1 MSSGKTIRGITVE
14 IDGSTTGL
22 GKALNEANTKLKST
36 QSELNKVDKA
46 LKLDPNNITLVKQKQ
61 ELLTK
66 SIADTSSKLE
76 TLKQSQKQVEA
87 QFKSGKI
94 GEEAY
99 RDFQRELE
107 TTKAKLNSLK
117 DEKKSIFVIS
127 TAFDNAK
134 SKVSDF
140 AATVKKPV
148 AAFGL
153 VTNAAKKTVT
163 AIGKASAAAGKMAAN
178 VGKIPVK
185 TVQAGAKAFTAYGKA
200 AATAATAVTGGLL
213 ANVETSRE
221 WNNDMLKLET
231 NAKTSGNSFELMK
244 NKMSDLTAIT
254 GETDSSIEALSNL
267 MAIGLTDEQMT
278 PTINALSGA
287 VEKFPDTLKIE
298 SLADSLQETIATG
311 SATGQFSE
319 LIGRMGGNVEEFNAK
334 LSKCSTEAERQ
345 QVALDWLANSGLSEI
360 NEEYQKANKS
370 TIDYEKASFNLQD
383 TLANLG
389 TTFTPVMSS
398 LKNIGATLLE
408 DAAPGLSV
416 FAESMTSTFENV
428 LSADSFSEM
437 IVALVDGL
445 AANLPTFLN
454 EFNGFILQI
463 VNGVVSALPTLINT
477 VLPTL
482 ITGFTDLITGLV
494 QYVPTVLPLLVEG
507 GITLFTGLLDSLN
520 QIVDLLMPM
529 LPEIIQQI
537 TDVLIEN
544 LPTIIEGGFQLL
556 VGLIEGITDCIPDLI
571 NCVVELIPVITDT
584 LVDNI
589 PLLIQAG
596 MELIIALS
604 KGLPQAIPE
613 IIAALP
619 EIISAIIDGFLEV
632 DWLEVGINILDGI
645 AAGLVEAVK
654 GIGSIIKDVGTSIKD
669 GFCDFFGINSPS
681 RLFRDT
687 IGKNL
692 AAGIGVGFEDEMTDV
707 NAAMQAAVPTSFST
721 DVNINRNLSNSAT
734 AAGFNSAAYNLP
746 QTATFY
752 IVMDGQVVA
761 NQTAPF
767 LDILNGAK
775 VSFADRGLST

>member
-14 IDGSTTGL
+14 IGGSTTGL

-319 LIGRMGGNVEEFNAK
+319 LIGRMGGDVEAFNGELAG
-334 LSKCSTEAERQ
+334 CTTEAEKQ
-345 QVALDWLANSGLSEI
+345 QVALNWLANSGLSEI
-360 NEEYQKANKS
+360 NKEYQKANKS

-389 TTFTPVMSS
+389 TTFTPVMSN
-398 LKNIGATLLE
+398 LKNIGTQLLE
-408 DAAPGLSV
+408 NATPGLTV
-416 FAESMTSTFENV
+416 FAESMSTTLGNV
-428 LSADSFSEM
+428 MSADSLSGM
-437 IVALVDGL
+437 IVAIVDGL
-445 AANLPTFLN
+445 AANLPTALSG
-454 EFNGFILQI
+454 FNNFILQI
-463 VNGVVSALPTLINT
+463 VNGIVTSLPTMIHT
-477 VLPTL
+477 ILPTL
-482 ITGFTDLITGLV
+482 ITGFTDLVTGLV

-520 QIVDLLMPM
+520 QIVELLMPQ
-529 LPEIIQQI
+529 LPEIVKKISEML
-537 TDVLIEN
+537 VEN
-544 LPTIIEGGFQLL
+544 LPTIIEGGMQLL
-556 VGLIEGITDCIPDLI
+556 IGLIDGITECIPDLI
-571 NCVVELIPVITDT
+571 QCVLGLTPVITDT
-584 LVDNI
+584 LVENL
-589 PLLIQAG
+589 PQLIKAG
-596 MELIIALS
+596 MDLITALA
-604 KGLPQAIPE
+604 KGLPDAIPA

-619 EIISAIIDGFLEV
+619 EIIKAIIDGFAEV
-632 DWLEVGINILDGI
+632 DWLEIGINILEGI
-645 AAGLVEAVK
+645 AKGLIEAVK
-654 GIGSIIKDVGTSIKD
+654 GIGSVIADVGSSIKD
-669 GFCDFFGINSPS
+669 GFCSFFGINSPS

-707 NAAMQAAVPTSFST
+707 NAAMQAAVPTSFDT
-721 DVNINRNLSNSAT
+721 DVNINRNLSNSGSAL
-734 AAGFNSAAYNLP
+734 GFSAASNLP
-746 QTATFY
+746 QTASFY
-752 IVMDGQVVA
+752 IIMDGQTVA
-761 NQTAPF
+761 NTTAPF
-767 LDILNGAK
+767 LDVLNGAK

>member
-1 MSSGKTIRGITVE
+1 MASGKTIKGITVE
-14 IDGSTTGL
+14 IGGSTTGL
-22 GKALNEANTKLKST
+22 GKALSEANAKLKDT

-46 LKLDPNNITLVKQKQ
+46 LKLDPNNVTLVKQKQ

-66 SIADTSSKLE
+66 AISDTSSKLD
-76 TLKQSQKQVEA
+76 TLKKSQKQVED

-107 TTKAKLNSLK
+107 TTKAKLENLK
-117 DEKKSIFVIS
+117 DEKKSINVIS
-127 TAFDNAK
+127 TAFDSAK

-140 AATVKKPV
+140 AVTVKKPIN
-148 AAFGL
+148 AIGL
-153 VTNAAKKTVT
+153 VTKAAKKSAE
-163 AIGKASAAAGKMAAN
+163 AIGKAATAAGKMAVS

-185 TVQAGAKAFTAYGKA
+185 TVQAGTKAFSAYGKA
-200 AATAATAVTGGLL
+200 AAGAATAVTGALL
-213 ANVETSRE
+213 ANVEASRE

-244 NKMSDLTAIT
+244 SKMSDLTAIT
-254 GETDSSIEALSNL
+254 GESDSSIEALSNL

-319 LIGRMGGNVEEFNAK
+319 LIGRMGGDVEAFNGELAG
-334 LSKCSTEAERQ
+334 CTTEAEKQ
-345 QVALDWLANSGLSEI
+345 QVALNWLANSGLSEI
-360 NEEYQKANKS
+360 NKEYQKANKS

-389 TTFTPVMSS
+389 TTFTPVMSN
-398 LKNIGATLLE
+398 LKNIGTQLLE
-408 DAAPGLSV
+408 NATPGLTV
-416 FAESMTSTFENV
+416 FAESMSTTLGNV
-428 LSADSFSEM
+428 MSADSLSEM
-437 IVALVDGL
+437 IVAIVDGL
-445 AANLPTFLN
+445 AANLPTALSG
-454 EFNGFILQI
+454 FNNFILQI
-463 VNGVVSALPTLINT
+463 VNGIVTSLPTMIHT
-477 VLPTL
+477 ILPTL
-482 ITGFTDLITGLV
+482 ITGFTDLVTGLV

-520 QIVDLLMPM
+520 QIVDLLMPQ
-529 LPEIIQQI
+529 LPEIVKKISEML
-537 TDVLIEN
+537 VEN
-544 LPTIIEGGFQLL
+544 LPTIIEGGMQLL
-556 VGLIEGITDCIPDLI
+556 IGLIDGITECIPDLI
-571 NCVVELIPVITDT
+571 QCVLGLIPVITDT
-584 LVDNI
+584 LVENL
-589 PLLIQAG
+589 PQLIKAG
-596 MELIIALS
+596 MDLITALA
-604 KGLPQAIPE
+604 KGLPDAIPA
-613 IIAALP
+613 IVAALP
-619 EIISAIIDGFLEV
+619 EIIKAIIDGFAEV
-632 DWLEVGINILDGI
+632 DWLEIGINILEGI

-654 GIGSIIKDVGTSIKD
+654 GIGSVIADVGSSIKD
-669 GFCDFFGINSPS
+669 GFCSFFGINSPS

-707 NAAMQAAVPTSFST
+707 NAAMQAAVPTSFDT
-721 DVNINRNLSNSAT
+721 DVNINRNLSNSGSAL
-734 AAGFNSAAYNLP
+734 GFSAANSLP
-746 QTATFY
+746 QTASFY
-752 IVMDGQVVA
+752 IIMDGQTVA
-761 NQTAPF
+761 NKTAPF